1 MPVIDNQNKVIYW
14 DGVNWGWLPYVKTDT
29 GKQYY
34 FVKDGKRVP
43 VNCKKDV
50 SNALSVL
57 GFRLEPIQ
65 SLGVTEVSAG
75 SFLYNGKIYKA
86 GSSRIGIVKLISLIA
101 GRKRTGAYAQL
112 SSKGVVSKNLFK
124 ELVSKNLT
132 PIPDRSK
139 SIKHSGKSYRSFRS
153 LSIELGIPSK
163 YLRER
168 VAEGKTIEE
177 AVEMYKPRTVTDHL
191 GVSYDSLAEMSE
203 KWGISLGVYYRRENK
218 GWSLKKILTT
228 PAKAGYKRG
237 KEYTDFKG
245 KVYSSAV
252 SISKEYGIST
262 VTFKKLLSEGKTS
275 EEITKELSQQVIK
288 DHLGNVYP
296 SFVKLADAYG
306 VDASVFRNRQKRGWS
321 LEEALTGK
329 RKKKIKSNK

>member
-1 MPVIDNQNKVIYW
+1 M
-14 DGVNWGWLPYVKTDT
+14 
-29 GKQYY
+29 
-34 FVKDGKRVP
+34 
-43 VNCKKDV
+43 
-50 SNALSVL
+50 
-57 GFRLEPIQ
+57 
-65 SLGVTEVSAG
+65 
-75 SFLYNGKIYKA
+75 
-86 GSSRIGIVKLISLIA
+86 
-101 GRKRTGAYAQL
+101 
-112 SSKGVVSKNLFK
+112 
-124 ELVSKNLT
+124 T

-139 SIKHSGKSYRSFRS
+139 SIKYGGKSYRSFRS
-153 LSIELGIPSK
+153 LSSELGIPSK
-163 YLRER
+163 YIRER
-168 VAEGKTIEE
+168 LAEGKTIEE
-177 AVEMYKPRTVTDHL
+177 VVEMYKPRTVTDHL
-191 GVSYDSLAEMSE
+191 GVSYDSLTEMTE

-218 GWSLKKILTT
+218 GWSIKEILTT

-237 KEYTDFKG
+237 KKYTDFKG
-245 KVYSSAV
+245 KIYSSAV

-329 RKKKIKSNK
+329 KPNKQ